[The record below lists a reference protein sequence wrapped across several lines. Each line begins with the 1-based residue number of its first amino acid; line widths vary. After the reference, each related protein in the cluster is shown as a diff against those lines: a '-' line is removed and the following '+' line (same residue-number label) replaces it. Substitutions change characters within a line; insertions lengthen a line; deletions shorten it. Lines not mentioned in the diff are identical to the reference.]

1 MERIKEEEKRERM
14 YHYTSLDTFY
24 KIIEGVKDDYF
35 TFHAG
40 SIYTMNDTQEMLLGY
55 NSIMKYLPTI
65 EDNLKVPEE
74 EKITT
79 ILKDKTKN
87 KLIMEKFGEWL
98 INDDITNFVVSFS
111 AKPDILPLWA
121 LYGGIGTGVCLEFS
135 PYQVKEHYTQKLN
148 ETKIDIKHC
157 VYKEADIK
165 KLLLTELEI
174 VYKLFLK
181 SNNGTG
187 RKDSMQKLK
196 YLATICG
203 VIGAFI
209 KHPAFEYEQEIRM
222 NLFRNKDEW
231 KFTETHNGQRS
242 VYVEVPIPIK
252 ALTGIIIGPAANIN
266 HIKNALIMA
275 LRTKGIKVEPIQSK
289 IPFRQY

>member
-1 MERIKEEEKRERM
+1 MQSGTSKKRKQPLKVYIPSEEEIMERIKEEEKRERM

-135 PYQVKEHYTQKLN
+135 PYQV
-148 ETKIDIKHC
+148 
-157 VYKEADIK
+157 
-165 KLLLTELEI
+165 
-174 VYKLFLK
+174 
-181 SNNGTG
+181 
-187 RKDSMQKLK
+187 
-196 YLATICG
+196 
-203 VIGAFI
+203 
-209 KHPAFEYEQEIRM
+209 
-222 NLFRNKDEW
+222 
-231 KFTETHNGQRS
+231 
-242 VYVEVPIPIK
+242 
-252 ALTGIIIGPAANIN
+252 
-266 HIKNALIMA
+266 
-275 LRTKGIKVEPIQSK
+275 
-289 IPFRQY
+289 